1 VTPPA
6 AAAAPAVRPRRAP
19 SPRGPRRVS
28 GPARPITAPRPGVAP
43 RPTRS
48 TAGTRPHGFAL
59 GVVSAFEALARH
71 RLLDRLIR
79 GRTWIGIIA
88 FALIGIVALQL
99 GLLKL
104 NGGIGRALEREG
116 LLQRQ
121 NAALSIENS
130 ELAAGE
136 RVEARAAKLGMTFV
150 SAGALRFLA
159 VGGHDEPA
167 KAAAAL
173 SSASRAS
180 AAQASEATAATS
192 GSAEASSGGES
203 EAASSTESESSSGE
217 SASSEAP
224 AQTASDE
231 ASTAGSAGSSSETSD
246 SGSGSGSGAGDTEA
260 TAAAPASEAPH
271 EVAGGEAQA
280 SGGSQAGPT
289 GE

>member
-1 VTPPA
+1 MTPPA

-28 GPARPITAPRPGVAP
+28 VPAGSARPAVAP

-48 TAGTRPHGFAL
+48 RSRNGTREHGLAL
-59 GVVSAFEALARH
+59 GFVSSLAQH

-79 GRTWIGIIA
+79 GRTWIGIVA

-121 NAALSIENS
+121 NASLSIENS

-150 SAGALRFLA
+150 SAGALRFLSA
-159 VGGHDEPA
+159 GGHDEA
-167 KAAAAL
+167 HKAASSL
-173 SSASRAS
+173 SSAARAS
-180 AAQASEATAATS
+180 AARSSEVAAS
-192 GSAEASSGGES
+192 SADEASSGNETESSGEA
-203 EAASSTESESSSGE
+203 EATSVTASESESSAAQSPTSE
-217 SASSEAP
+217 SESSEASAP
-224 AQTASDE
+224 AAGE
-231 ASTAGSAGSSSETSD
+231 ASAEATSSGSSS
-246 SGSGSGSGAGDTEA
+246 GEA
-260 TAAAPASEAPH
+260 TASAPASEAPH
-271 EVAGGEAQA
+271 EASGGETEP
-280 SGGSQAGPT
+280 SGGSQAAPS

>member
-19 SPRGPRRVS
+19 APRGPRRVS
-28 GPARPITAPRPGVAP
+28 GPARPARRAPAPRPA
-43 RPTRS
+43 RS
-48 TAGTRPHGFAL
+48 DAGTRERGLAL
-59 GVVSAFEALARH
+59 GFISALEALAQH

-79 GRTWIGIIA
+79 GRTWIGIVA

-136 RVEARAAKLGMTFV
+136 RVEARAAKLGMAFV
-150 SAGALRFLA
+150 SAGALRFLDA
-159 VGGHDEPA
+159 GEHGQST

-173 SSASRAS
+173 SSAARTA
-180 AAQASEATAATS
+180 AAQASEAPTSATS
-192 GSAEASSGGES
+192 EASSGEAETSAASAAGES
-203 EAASSTESESSSGE
+203 PESESSTAESAGGE
-217 SASSEAP
+217 ASAPATSEAAAASSEAS
-224 AQTASDE
+224 AASSE
-231 ASTAGSAGSSSETSD
+231 ATGSSSGAAAATS
-246 SGSGSGSGAGDTEA
+246 
-260 TAAAPASEAPH
+260 APASEAG
-271 EVAGGEAQA
+271 GGEAQP
-280 SGGSQAGPT
+280 SGGSQASST